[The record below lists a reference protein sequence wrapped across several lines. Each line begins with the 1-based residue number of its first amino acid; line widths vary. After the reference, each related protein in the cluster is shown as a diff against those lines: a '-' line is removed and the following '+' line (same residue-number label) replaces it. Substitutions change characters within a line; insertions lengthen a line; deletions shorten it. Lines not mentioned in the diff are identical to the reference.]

1 MYASVKL
8 QFTNEKSP
16 LDEVRPSV
24 KLQVTYGKKPLR
36 WDKTLCKMEKAPV
49 MRWPIYFE

>member
-16 LDEVRPSV
+16 LDEIRPSV
-24 KLQVTYGKKPLR
+24 KLQVTYEKSPFDEIRPSVKWKRPL
-36 WDKTLCKMEKAPV
+36 
-49 MRWPIYFE
+49 